1 MEAGQESFTEFGH
14 ETAARN
20 RGVLDW
26 IDVIVV
32 GGLGLAALVLASV
45 NVLLR
50 TFRPDLAIE
59 WGDEVQVYL
68 VVWAVCIS
76 FAAVTAADRHI
87 KADLVVG
94 MLPMWLQRALLT
106 LGDLLGLVVS
116 LVLCWYAY
124 LVTYEAWDFGD
135 VSTTTLRFPL
145 WIYAAALPLGMG
157 LMALR
162 YALRV
167 AARLMGHAAP
177 VSHHGAPPA

>member
-1 MEAGQESFTEFGH
+1 MDFAHEA
-14 ETAARN
+14 AAQR
-20 RGVLDW
+20 RGPLDW
-26 IDVIVV
+26 LDAVVV
-32 GGLGLAALVLASV
+32 GGLGLSALLLASV

-50 TFRPDLAIE
+50 TFWPRHAIE

-94 MLPMWLQRALLT
+94 MLPSWLQRSLAV
-106 LGDLLGLVVS
+106 LGDVLGLVVS
-116 LVLCWYAY
+116 LVLGWFAY
-124 LVTYEAWDFGD
+124 LVTYETWDFGD

-145 WIYAAALPLGMG
+145 WIYAAALPAGMG

-162 YALRV
+162 YAIRV
-167 AARLMGHAAP
+167 VARVTGRGAAA
-177 VSHHGAPPA
+177 